1 MTPAR
6 TRAMRIPSSK
16 PEKTI
21 DIADA
26 RLDGGARSAA
36 RGIRICGAKLVVPMK
51 KQSVL
56 KTTSD
61 RVTARPMVKL
71 VLIEQRSRRRG
82 RRFTR
87 SPRGLMRRSP
97 EA

>member
-1 MTPAR
+1 
-6 TRAMRIPSSK
+6 MRIPNSK

-21 DIADA
+21 DMADA

-36 RGIRICGAKLVVPMK
+36 RGIRICGAILVAPIK
-51 KQSVL
+51 KQSIR
-56 KTTSD
+56 KTTRE
-61 RVTARPMVKL
+61 RVTARPTVKL
-71 VLIEQRSRRRG
+71 VLIEQKRRIRG

-87 SPRGLMRRSP
+87 SPRGQIRRSP